1 MSTQHPV
8 TAAGG
13 HSYVVTYYI
22 FVTSFGIFQGERF
35 LPTAPGDIRQCV
47 EIIWVVTI
55 SENCQHL
62 AGRGRG
68 HCGPPRSGQDSHR
81 NKALSGLQCQ
91 QNQDCSSDSIAS
103 KRARNPS
110 SLSRLADAVA
120 METRRRTH
128 AHSAAVQKF
137 QGQTEGKRQGGNEM
151 PETKQALEAPT
162 ASSITPGRLT
172 RCPRPRS
179 RGAPQLSTARRI

>member
-1 MSTQHPV
+1 M
-8 TAAGG
+8 
-13 HSYVVTYYI
+13 
-22 FVTSFGIFQGERF
+22 
-35 LPTAPGDIRQCV
+35 

-68 HCGPPRSGQDSHR
+68 HCGPPHSGQDSHHT
-81 NKALSGLQCQ
+81 KALSGLQCQ

-120 METRRRTH
+120 METRRTQLLWRPGDARTH
-128 AHSAAVQKF
+128 IQRPVQKF

-162 ASSITPGRLT
+162 ASFITPGRLT